1 MSRVNILNKGKRE
14 STVRGASEPSRME
27 GVHKR
32 KVFTSNAAGFVA
44 LVIVGSQPV
53 CFHVL
58 IYWLKKTIRRKFGHM
73 SVAICFW

>member
-14 STVRGASEPSRME
+14 STARGASEPSRME

-44 LVIVGSQPV
+44 LISVGS
-53 CFHVL
+53 
-58 IYWLKKTIRRKFGHM
+58 
-73 SVAICFW
+73 

>member
-32 KVFTSNAAGFVA
+32 KVFTSNAAGFVV
-44 LVIVGSQPV
+44 VISVGSQPV

-58 IYWLKKTIRRKFGHM
+58 IYWLKKPLEESLVT
-73 SVAICFW
+73 CL